1 MLWKQSDNL
10 WLTLTA
16 SRKDNPMNEPGLPQ
30 AITAGSLVLAVF
42 VVGNMFYRLRWRGRK
57 NRKRKFLP

>member
-1 MLWKQSDNL
+1 
-10 WLTLTA
+10 
-16 SRKDNPMNEPGLPQ
+16 MNEPGLPQ